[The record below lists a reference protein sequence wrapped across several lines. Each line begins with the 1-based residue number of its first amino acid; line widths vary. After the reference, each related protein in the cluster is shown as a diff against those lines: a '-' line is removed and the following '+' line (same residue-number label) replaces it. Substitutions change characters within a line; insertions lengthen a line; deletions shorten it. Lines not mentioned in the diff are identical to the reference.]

1 MLEALSVLLE
11 FIVSRRDRQ
20 ETSLFI
26 GDKGS
31 QKENSCVVRGEKGL
45 KKMSVL
51 LCFSLSS
58 RVQPR
63 ALCSLDKY
71 PYHCTTST
79 SLGEPL
85 WERKTSSSQENSQQP
100 RDPST

>member
-20 ETSLFI
+20 ETSLFV

-45 KKMSVL
+45 KKNV
-51 LCFSLSS
+51 CF
-58 RVQPR
+58 
-63 ALCSLDKY
+63 ALFFFKFQG
-71 PYHCTTST
+71 ST
-79 SLGEPL
+79 
-85 WERKTSSSQENSQQP
+85 
-100 RDPST
+100 